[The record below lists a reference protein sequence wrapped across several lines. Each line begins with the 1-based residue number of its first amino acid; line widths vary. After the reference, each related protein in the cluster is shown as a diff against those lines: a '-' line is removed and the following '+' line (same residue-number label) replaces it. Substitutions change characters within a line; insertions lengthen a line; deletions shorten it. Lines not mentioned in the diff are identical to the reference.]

1 MIAALRDTLRVA
13 RRRHMRGRLNG
24 FGVSPAATLY
34 DVAREAG
41 VSTATV
47 SRVVH
52 GQDRV
57 RPSTR
62 ARVLE
67 AIEALGYVP
76 DSAAQSMVRQRKE
89 VIGLLAVESRS
100 PDTDV
105 EQQGLLFIE
114 EVLRGVES
122 SLGEIEWSLLIAL
135 LRDDDPAGAYRR
147 MQKISAKV
155 DGLLIAEGIVS
166 SEHLARLAARV
177 PIVLV
182 AGSPGEPHADVF
194 GADNRAG
201 TRALVGH
208 LVERHG
214 RTRLFG
220 IAGPPE
226 APDAQERRSALEE
239 AVAGHPGAVLAGS
252 FQGWFA
258 AMSGQLAVREILT
271 RPRRDRPDAIVC
283 ANDQMA
289 IGAIRELQIAGLR
302 VPADIAVVGF
312 DDMHAGAL
320 LTPPLT
326 TVRQPMRLLGERACA
341 RLLQRIAQPTLP
353 RHVERLPAELVIR
366 ESCGCSPH
374 TTPAA
379 RSDASG

>member
-1 MIAALRDTLRVA
+1 MRA
-13 RRRHMRGRLNG
+13 RCRRPGRRHIGGRLNR
-24 FGVSPAATLY
+24 FGVSPASTLY

-52 GQDRV
+52 GLDRV

-76 DSAAQSMVRQRKE
+76 DGAAQSMVRQRKE

-166 SEHLARLAARV
+166 SEHLARVAARV
-177 PIVLV
+177 PVVLV
-182 AGSPGEPHADVF
+182 AGSPSEPHADVF

-208 LVERHG
+208 LVEEHG

-258 AMSGQLAVREILT
+258 AVSGQLAVREILT

-289 IGAIRELQIAGLR
+289 IGAIRELQMAGVR

-320 LTPPLT
+320 LMPPLT

-341 RLLQRIAQPTLP
+341 RLLQRIAQPALP

-366 ESCGCSPH
+366 ESCGCSAR
-374 TTPAA
+374 TAQAA
-379 RSDASG
+379 RPGASGS

>member
-1 MIAALRDTLRVA
+1 M
-13 RRRHMRGRLNG
+13 
-24 FGVSPAATLY
+24 
-34 DVAREAG
+34 
-41 VSTATV
+41 
-47 SRVVH
+47 VH
-52 GQDRV
+52 GLDRV

-100 PDTDV
+100 PETDV

-122 SLGEIEWSLLIAL
+122 SLGQIEWSLLIAL
-135 LRDDDPAGAYRR
+135 LHDDDPAGAYRR

-166 SEHLARLAARV
+166 SEHLARVAARV
-177 PIVLV
+177 PVVLV
-182 AGSPGEPHADVF
+182 AGSPDEPHADVF

-258 AMSGQLAVREILT
+258 AMSGQLAVREILA

-289 IGAIRELQIAGLR
+289 IGAIRELQMAGVR

-320 LTPPLT
+320 LMPPLT

-341 RLLQRIAQPTLP
+341 RLLQRIAQPALP

-366 ESCGCSPH
+366 ESCGCRAH
-374 TTPAA
+374 AAPAA
-379 RSDASG
+379 RPGASG

>member
-1 MIAALRDTLRVA
+1 
-13 RRRHMRGRLNG
+13 
-24 FGVSPAATLY
+24 
-34 DVAREAG
+34 
-41 VSTATV
+41 
-47 SRVVH
+47 VVH
-52 GQDRV
+52 GLDRV

-76 DSAAQSMVRQRKE
+76 DGAAQSMVRQRKE

-166 SEHLARLAARV
+166 SEHLARVAARV
-177 PIVLV
+177 PVVLV

-208 LVERHG
+208 LVEEHG

-258 AMSGQLAVREILT
+258 AVSGQLAVREILT

-289 IGAIRELQIAGLR
+289 IGAIRELQMAGVR

-320 LTPPLT
+320 LMPPLT

-341 RLLQRIAQPTLP
+341 RLLQRIAQPALP

-366 ESCGCSPH
+366 ESCGCSAR
-374 TTPAA
+374 TAQAA
-379 RSDASG
+379 RPGASGS

>member
-1 MIAALRDTLRVA
+1 MGDLRWSRLCGHVA
-13 RRRHMRGRLNG
+13 GGQGEGTRGRGRLNG
-24 FGVSPAATLY
+24 FGISPASTLY

-177 PIVLV
+177 PVVLV
-182 AGSPGEPHADVF
+182 AGSPSEPHADVF

-208 LVERHG
+208 LVEQHG

-271 RPRRDRPDAIVC
+271 RPRRERPDAVVC

-289 IGAIRELQIAGLR
+289 IGAIRELQMAGMR
-302 VPADIAVVGF
+302 VPDDIAVVGF

-320 LTPPLT
+320 LSPPLT

-341 RLLQRIAQPTLP
+341 RLLQRIAQPALP

-366 ESCGCSPH
+366 ESCGCRAPRGS
-374 TTPAA
+374 
-379 RSDASG
+379 

>member
-1 MIAALRDTLRVA
+1 
-13 RRRHMRGRLNG
+13 
-24 FGVSPAATLY
+24 
-34 DVAREAG
+34 
-41 VSTATV
+41 
-47 SRVVH
+47 VVH

-67 AIEALGYVP
+67 VIEALGYVP

-135 LRDDDPAGAYRR
+135 LRDDDPASAYRR

-155 DGLLIAEGIVS
+155 DGMLIAEGIVS
-166 SEHLARLAARV
+166 SEYLARVAARV
-177 PIVLV
+177 PVVLV
-182 AGSPGEPHADVF
+182 AGSPDEPHADVF
-194 GADNRAG
+194 GVDNRAG
-201 TRALVGH
+201 IRALVGH
-208 LVERHG
+208 LVEWHG
-214 RTRLFG
+214 RTRLFE
-220 IAGPPE
+220 ITGPPE
-226 APDAQERRSALEE
+226 APDARERHHALEE
-239 AVAGHPGAVLAGS
+239 AVTAHPGATLAGS

-271 RPRRDRPDAIVC
+271 GPRRERPDAIVC

-289 IGAIRELQIAGLR
+289 IGAIRELQLAGVR
-302 VPADIAVVGF
+302 VPTDIAVVGF

-320 LTPPLT
+320 LIPPLT

-341 RLLQRIAQPTLP
+341 RLLQRIAQPDLP
-353 RHVERLPAELVIR
+353 RQVERLPAELIIR

-374 TTPAA
+374 AGPAPGS
-379 RSDASG
+379 RASG

>member
-1 MIAALRDTLRVA
+1 M
-13 RRRHMRGRLNG
+13 
-24 FGVSPAATLY
+24 
-34 DVAREAG
+34 
-41 VSTATV
+41 
-47 SRVVH
+47 VH

-62 ARVLE
+62 QRVLE
-67 AIEALGYVP
+67 VIEALGYVP

-122 SLGEIEWSLLIAL
+122 SLSEIEWSLLIAL
-135 LRDDDPAGAYRR
+135 LRGDDPAGAYRR
-147 MQKISAKV
+147 MLKISAKV
-155 DGLLIAEGIVS
+155 DGMLIAEGIVS
-166 SEHLARLAARV
+166 SEHLARLAARI

-182 AGSPGEPHADVF
+182 AGSPDEPHADVF

-201 TRALVGH
+201 TKALVGH
-208 LVERHG
+208 LVEWHG

-220 IAGPPE
+220 VAGPPE
-226 APDAQERRSALEE
+226 APDARERHSALEE
-239 AVAGHPGAVLAGS
+239 AVAGHPGATLAGS
-252 FQGWFA
+252 FQGRFA
-258 AMSGQLAVREILT
+258 AMSGQLAVRQILT
-271 RPRRDRPDAIVC
+271 WPRREWPDAIVC

-289 IGAIRELQIAGLR
+289 IGAIRELQAAGIR
-302 VPADIAVVGF
+302 VPADTAVVGF

-320 LTPPLT
+320 LAPPLT

-353 RHVERLPAELVIR
+353 RHVERLPTELIIR
-366 ESCGCSPH
+366 ESCGCSGHPA
-374 TTPAA
+374 PAA
-379 RSDASG
+379 DSAANG

>member
-1 MIAALRDTLRVA
+1 M
-13 RRRHMRGRLNG
+13 NG
-24 FGVSPAATLY
+24 FGVSPASTLY

-166 SEHLARLAARV
+166 SEHLARVAARV
-177 PIVLV
+177 PVVLV

-208 LVERHG
+208 LVEQHG

-220 IAGPPE
+220 IDGPPE
-226 APDAQERRSALEE
+226 APDAQERHSALEE

-258 AMSGQLAVREILT
+258 AVSGQLAVREILT

-289 IGAIRELQIAGLR
+289 IGAIRELRVAGVR

-341 RLLQRIAQPTLP
+341 RLLQRIAQPALP

-366 ESCGCSPH
+366 ESCGCSAQPPRQPGLAQAGH
-374 TTPAA
+374 EQAIT
-379 RSDASG
+379 SG

>member
-1 MIAALRDTLRVA
+1 
-13 RRRHMRGRLNG
+13 
-24 FGVSPAATLY
+24 
-34 DVAREAG
+34 
-41 VSTATV
+41 
-47 SRVVH
+47 VVH

-57 RPSTR
+57 RLSTR
-62 ARVLE
+62 QRVLE

-122 SLGEIEWSLLIAL
+122 LLGEIEWSLLIAL
-135 LRDDDPAGAYRR
+135 LRGDDPAAAYRR

-155 DGLLIAEGIVS
+155 DGMLIAEGIVS
-166 SEHLARLAARV
+166 SGHLARLAARI

-182 AGSPGEPHADVF
+182 AGSPDEPHADVF
-194 GADNRAG
+194 AADNRAG
-201 TRALVGH
+201 TKALVGH
-208 LVERHG
+208 LVEQHG
-214 RTRLFG
+214 KTRLFG

-226 APDAQERRSALEE
+226 APDARERRSALEE
-239 AVAGHPGAVLAGS
+239 AIAGHPGATLAGS
-252 FQGWFA
+252 FQGRFA

-271 RPRRDRPDAIVC
+271 WPRQEWPDAIVC

-289 IGAIRELQIAGLR
+289 IGAIRELQTAGIL

-320 LTPPLT
+320 FAPALT

-341 RLLQRIAQPTLP
+341 RLLQRIAQPALP
-353 RHVERLPAELVIR
+353 RHVERLPTELIIR
-366 ESCGCSPH
+366 ESCGCSGHIP
-374 TTPAA
+374 PAA
-379 RSDASG
+379 ESGADE